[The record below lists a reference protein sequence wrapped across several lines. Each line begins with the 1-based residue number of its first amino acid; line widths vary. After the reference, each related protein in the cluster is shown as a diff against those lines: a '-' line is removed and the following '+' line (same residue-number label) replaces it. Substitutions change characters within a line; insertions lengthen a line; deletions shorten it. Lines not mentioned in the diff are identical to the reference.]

1 MFRFLPG
8 ILLIQLVTAG
18 LVLICTNWPQEPQI
32 IIVVVIFGL
41 IVAVLTTFW
50 FGAIIRNLQHSTYA
64 KLQAKH
70 AKDRERIIRRAER
83 EKSKVTSAS
92 HQQIE
97 KAAKKAQARANF
109 KVGAYF
115 AAAIGAGAIML
126 LSQLATVG
134 MMVLIGSTSGLAGY
148 LFRARQDRLSN
159 KSELLL
165 AKSIPHS
172 KKQIGSKEPVSKDI
186 RPETRE
192 EQ

>member
-1 MFRFLPG
+1 
-8 ILLIQLVTAG
+8 LVTAG
-18 LVLICTNWPQEPQI
+18 LVLICTNWQQEPQF
-32 IIVVVIFGL
+32 IIVTIVFGL
-41 IVAVLTTFW
+41 IIAVLTTFW
-50 FGAIIRNLQHSTYA
+50 FGAIIRNMQHSTYA

-70 AKDRERIIRRAER
+70 AKDRERILRKAER

-97 KAAKKAQARANF
+97 RAAKKAQARANF

-115 AAAIGAGAIML
+115 AAAIGAGAIMI

-134 MMVLIGSTSGLAGY
+134 MMVLVGSASGLAGY
-148 LFRARQDRLSN
+148 LFRARQDRLSSKN
-159 KSELLL
+159 KLLL
-165 AKSIPHS
+165 AKSMQQS
-172 KKQIGSKEPVSKDI
+172 RKQIGSKESVSKDI